1 MDPQFRQ
8 QLTDYILSG
17 HAYLHAPTPETSRFL
32 ADVKDI
38 ATELPPDG
46 RPVFVWSPAVGWQ
59 DAEGNPAKTTDGRE
73 LGQPNPQTAPQQILD
88 MPEEAIYMLKEFGTY
103 LHSRTF
109 SYFDVVIAW
118 LGEIRDTLAL

>member
-17 HAYLHAPTPETSRFL
+17 HAFLHAPTPETSRFL

-38 ATELPPDG
+38 ASELPPDG

-59 DAEGNPAKTTDGRE
+59 DAYRHCGSARIETPR
-73 LGQPNPQTAPQQILD
+73 Q
-88 MPEEAIYMLKEFGTY
+88 
-103 LHSRTF
+103 
-109 SYFDVVIAW
+109 
-118 LGEIRDTLAL
+118 